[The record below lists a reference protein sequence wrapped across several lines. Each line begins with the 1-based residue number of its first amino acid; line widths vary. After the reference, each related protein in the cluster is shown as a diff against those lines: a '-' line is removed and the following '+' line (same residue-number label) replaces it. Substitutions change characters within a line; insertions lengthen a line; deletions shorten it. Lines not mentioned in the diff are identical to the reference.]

1 MSTHVVGGMTIQ
13 PATLSDLGAIEA
25 LEAAAFTGD
34 RLSRRSLR
42 AFVLAKR
49 RPLIVARFGERVAG
63 YALVSTRRGG
73 RTARI
78 YSLAVDPAQARRGVG
93 RALLQACERYA
104 RPTAARRSGSRCV
117 TTMPRR
123 SRSTRRR
130 DFPVR
135 PLRGLLRGRRRGAA
149 LREAAGAG
157 RRRGGGVS
165 VEIRAG
171 GAPTDLRRAFDR
183 RMVSSP
189 PGAPESNRGRRDG
202 FRLIVRRGSRSAEC

>member
-78 YSLAVDPAQARRGVG
+78 YSLAVDPAQGRRGVG

-104 RPTAARRSGSRCV
+104 RAHGC
-117 TTMPRR
+117 
-123 SRSTRRR
+123 
-130 DFPVR
+130 
-135 PLRGLLRGRRRGAA
+135 AA
-149 LREAAGAG
+149 LRLEVRYDNAAAIALYEKMDFHPFGHYEGYYEDGAAALRFEKLLAAGDDA
-157 RRRGGGVS
+157 
-165 VEIRAG
+165 
-171 GAPTDLRRAFDR
+171 
-183 RMVSSP
+183 
-189 PGAPESNRGRRDG
+189 
-202 FRLIVRRGSRSAEC
+202 SAA